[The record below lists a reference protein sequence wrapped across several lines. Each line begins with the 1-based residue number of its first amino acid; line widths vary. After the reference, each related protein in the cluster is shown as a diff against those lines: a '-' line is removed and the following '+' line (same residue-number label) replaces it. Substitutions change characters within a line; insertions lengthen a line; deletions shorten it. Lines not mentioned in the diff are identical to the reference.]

1 MDFFAL
7 IIGFFAGIIM
17 SGVFAF
23 QTIRKTLREAELAEQ
38 TKKQEIGMRVE
49 VDKDMY
55 YCYNN
60 ETNQF
65 LCQGRNLE
73 EIRDS
78 FRARFPGADA
88 YLSAGEESVLT
99 TLAEQLKQLKNE
111 NSSNLQSPT

>member
-1 MDFFAL
+1 MNFFDL
-7 IIGFFAGIIM
+7 IIGFVAGILF
-17 SGVFAF
+17 SGMFVF

-38 TKKQEIGMRVE
+38 TEKQEIGMRVE

-99 TLAEQLKQLKNE
+99 TLAEQLNQIKNE
-111 NSSNLQSPT
+111 NSSNLGSTS